1 MSLLPTV
8 GAYGMMIPSAPF
20 YPMYCIRLQCSVIW
34 CTHSHRDQLCVR
46 YVQLGI
52 SWYCRWLRGCPLD
65 IGFCVSYRAS
75 AAKFLPV
82 VRCVSLLGVG
92 QEQNLAGLEPPRLQ
106 RYVGVPK
113 ASAPPPIHMKR
124 LRPRPTCPAAPM
136 KSHQA
141 APQPI
146 PCRPNRHASAIPGEV
161 PLSLSA
167 PWPLYFSF
175 AQIFNYSNAH

>member
-8 GAYGMMIPSAPF
+8 GAYGMMIPSGSILSYVLHP
-20 YPMYCIRLQCSVIW
+20 PSVFSDLVY
-34 CTHSHRDQLCVR
+34 TLTQRSAM
-46 YVQLGI
+46 VQLGI